1 MAKKISV
8 TLSSKSIR
16 DAIKELEK
24 YRDSLERKNEIF
36 VKRLKEIG
44 INVITSKIAQART
57 EDDKDLYIEDET
69 KALKSVV
76 VARIRVTGKMILFI
90 EFGAGVFYNQGNAH
104 PLASQFGY
112 GVGTY
117 PGQTHA
123 EDDFWFFIDEN
134 GDKHMSHGT
143 EATMPLYNAYREM
156 YIQVLAIARE
166 VFGS

>member
-1 MAKKISV
+1 MKKINM

-24 YRDSLERKNEIF
+24 YRDSLEIKNEIF

-76 VARIRVTGKMILFI
+76 LPLLGFPV
-90 EFGAGVFYNQGNAH
+90 NAT
-104 PLASQFGY
+104 L
-112 GVGTY
+112 T
-117 PGQTHA
+117 
-123 EDDFWFFIDEN
+123 I
-134 GDKHMSHGT
+134 
-143 EATMPLYNAYREM
+143 
-156 YIQVLAIARE
+156 
-166 VFGS
+166 